1 MKIPL
6 SYIVRNLW
14 TRKLTTTLTAGGMAL
29 VVFVFATVLMLEEGL
44 RETLVQTGSWDN
56 AVVIR
61 RSSGTEVQSVIDRNQ
76 AAVIASA
83 PEVAYGAD
91 GEPMASKE
99 VVVLINLE
107 KRGSAKPSNV
117 VIRGVGAKG
126 LALRPQL
133 KLTEGRMFRPGS
145 SEIVAGRAIAQRFSG
160 AGLNETLRFGG
171 REWTVVGLFDAGGSG
186 FDSEIWGDADQMMQ
200 AFRRNAYSVTVVK
213 LVAADRFPAFR
224 ARLEADP
231 RLTVEAKRETV
242 FYAEQSELLAN
253 FIRILGPDAV
263 GDFFVRRHH
272 RRHDHDVRRGVE
284 PDRRDRHAARAGLST
299 AQHPGG
305 VPARIAVPVPAR
317 RGDRALPRF
326 VHATR
331 ERVDHELAVLRGDRL
346 PLFAHAAHRPPVACV
361 RSLHGIAR
369 RRAAGLAGGTAQDRG
384 RAAGGVGCSGSGCPR
399 IFRATSSL
407 DFSDSRLHPQLASV
421 VCNALTQFVPGARYQ
436 RSRKG

>member
-44 RETLVQTGSWDN
+44 RNTLVQTGAWDN

-126 LALRPQL
+126 LALRPQV

-186 FDSEIWGDADQMMQ
+186 FDSEIWGDAEQMMQ

-224 ARLEADP
+224 ARLETDP

-242 FYAEQSELLAN
+242 FYAEQSEVLAN
-253 FIRILGPDAV
+253 FIRILGLTLSVIFSFGAIIGAMITMYAAV
-263 GDFFVRRHH
+263 SNRTAEIGTLRALGFPRRSVLAAFLLESLFLSLLGGAIGLCLASLMQLVTVSTMNWQSFAEIAF
-272 RRHDHDVRRGVE
+272 RFSLTPRIVMQSLVFAAFMGLLGGVL
-284 PDRRDRHAARAGLST
+284 PAARA
-299 AQHPGG
+299 
-305 VPARIAVPVPAR
+305 ARLKIV
-317 RGDRALPRF
+317 DAL
-326 VHATR
+326 
-331 ERVDHELAVLRGDRL
+331 
-346 PLFAHAAHRPPVACV
+346 
-361 RSLHGIAR
+361 
-369 RRAAGLAGGTAQDRG
+369 RAA
-384 RAAGGVGCSGSGCPR
+384 
-399 IFRATSSL
+399 
-407 DFSDSRLHPQLASV
+407 
-421 VCNALTQFVPGARYQ
+421 
-436 RSRKG
+436 